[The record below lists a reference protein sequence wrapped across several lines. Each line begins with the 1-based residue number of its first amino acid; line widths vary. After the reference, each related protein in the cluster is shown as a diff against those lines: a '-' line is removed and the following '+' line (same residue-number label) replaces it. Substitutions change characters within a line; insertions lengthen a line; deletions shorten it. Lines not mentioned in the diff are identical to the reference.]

1 MPFGYLEFSCAI
13 RGKPCP
19 RRRSWAGS
27 GSGSL
32 PGPVL
37 FEPGLTGMGYRRSYP
52 LRHPDPN
59 PNQRNGSQQTVANS
73 CAVAAVVV

>member
-1 MPFGYLEFSCAI
+1 MGTKGVPFGYLEFSHAI

-19 RRRSWAGS
+19 HAREDSGTDACSPGS

-37 FEPGLTGMGYRRSYP
+37 FEPGLMGMGYSGSCP
-52 LRHPDPN
+52 LRYPDPHK
-59 PNQRNGSQQTVANS
+59 RNS
-73 CAVAAVVV
+73 

>member
-1 MPFGYLEFSCAI
+1 MPARAPPLAVAGRPAPDL
-13 RGKPCP
+13 
-19 RRRSWAGS
+19 GS

-37 FEPGLTGMGYRRSYP
+37 FEPGLTGMGYRVSYP

-59 PNQRNGSQQTVANS
+59 PNQHNGCQQTVANS
-73 CAVAAVVV
+73 WVVTV